1 MFIKYSLLFILKY
14 NNKQYIIPYYN
25 YFIKMCKKWLNILF
39 IFGLCVSACTT
50 ALNDKVLVG

>member
-14 NNKQYIIPYYN
+14 NNKQYIIPY
-25 YFIKMCKKWLNILF
+25 ILSKCVKNGWTSYLF
-39 IFGLCVSACTT
+39 LDYVSA